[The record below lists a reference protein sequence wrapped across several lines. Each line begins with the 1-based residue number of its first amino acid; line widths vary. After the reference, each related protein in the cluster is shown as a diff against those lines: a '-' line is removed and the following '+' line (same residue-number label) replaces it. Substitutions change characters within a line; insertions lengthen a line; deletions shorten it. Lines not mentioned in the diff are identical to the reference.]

1 MSWKALINVVVVVVV
16 VVRNSALRVKQI
28 VEAVIVV

>member
-16 VVRNSALRVKQI
+16 VVRHSALRVKQI